1 MRTRSMFAALLALMM
16 LLFVVPVCAQEAATP
31 AQEQEQPP
39 INDQVSHYLILGQ
52 DTYNESIQADSRTDT
67 ILLVSLDS
75 KYKRIIMT
83 SIMRDSKVT
92 TPKGNENK
100 INTVYKYHGLD
111 GIISTVESHLDV
123 QIDGAVLINYETVK
137 RLIDA
142 LGGVDI
148 EIDINESIQISSILL
163 HNDPNLP
170 KGPGMT
176 HMTGRIALA
185 YMRDRSSGSGDFSRT
200 QRQRNVINE
209 LLRKCRSMS
218 LLDLS
223 AVYNAITADKGI
235 ETNMSGMELISA
247 FQKGYTLL
255 GGKMIE
261 NNIPSSH
268 TYSYGSLRG
277 SSVLNVKW
285 QKNRDALHELLN
297 TPGEEE

>member
-1 MRTRSMFAALLALMM
+1 MRIKSFFAALLALI
-16 LLFVVPVCAQEAATP
+16 LFVSMPVSLAEEAK
-31 AQEQEQPP
+31 EEE
-39 INDQVSHYLILGQ
+39 INTQVSHYLVLGQ
-52 DTYNESIQADSRTDT
+52 DTYDEGIQADSRTDT
-67 ILLVSLDS
+67 ILLVTLDS

-100 INTVYKYHGLD
+100 INTIYKYHGLE
-111 GIISTVESHLDV
+111 GLVSTIESHLDV
-123 QIDGAVLINYETVK
+123 EISGSVLINYETVK

-148 EIDINESIQISSILL
+148 EIDINECIQISAILL

-209 LLRKCRSMS
+209 LLRKCRNMS
-218 LLDLS
+218 LKDLS
-223 AVYNAITADKGI
+223 AVYNAITSDKGI
-235 ETNMSGMELISA
+235 ETDMNGLELISA
-247 FQKGYTLL
+247 FQKGYALL
-255 GGKMIE
+255 NGDFVE
-261 NNIPSSH
+261 HHIPSGK
-268 TYSYGSLRG
+268 TYSYEQIGRAH
-277 SSVLNVKW
+277 V
-285 QKNRDALHELLN
+285 
-297 TPGEEE
+297 

>member
-1 MRTRSMFAALLALMM
+1 M
-16 LLFVVPVCAQEAATP
+16 
-31 AQEQEQPP
+31 
-39 INDQVSHYLILGQ
+39 LGQ
-52 DTYNESIQADSRTDT
+52 DTYDEGIQADSRTDT

-100 INTVYKYHGLD
+100 INTIYKYHGLE
-111 GIISTVESHLDV
+111 GIVSTIESHLDV
-123 QIDGAVLINYETVK
+123 EISGSVLINYETVK

-148 EIDINESIQISSILL
+148 EIDINECIQISAILL
-163 HNDPNLP
+163 HKDPNLP

-209 LLRKCRSMS
+209 LLRKCRNMS
-218 LLDLS
+218 LKDLS
-223 AVYNAITADKGI
+223 AVYNAITTDKGI
-235 ETNMSGMELISA
+235 ETDMNGLELISA
-247 FQKGYTLL
+247 FQKGYALL
-255 GGKMIE
+255 GGDFIE
-261 NNIPSSH
+261 NNIPSKHS
-268 TYSYGSLRG
+268 YSYEQLRG
-277 SSVLNVKW
+277 SSVLNVRWKR
-285 QKNRDALHELLN
+285 NREELHALLN
-297 TPGEEE
+297 NPSEEE

>member
-1 MRTRSMFAALLALMM
+1 MRIRRFAAALLALIVF
-16 LLFVVPVCAQEAATP
+16 LCTGLPVLAQDAATP
-31 AQEQEQPP
+31 AEAAGEE
-39 INDQVSHYLILGQ
+39 INTQVSHYLVLGQ
-52 DTYNESIQADSRTDT
+52 DTYDEGIQEDSRTDT
-67 ILLVSLDS
+67 ILLVTLDS

-100 INTVYKYHGLD
+100 INTIYKYHGLE
-111 GIISTVESHLDV
+111 GIVSTVETHLDV
-123 QIDGAVLINYETVK
+123 EISGSVLINYETVK

-148 EIDINESIQISSILL
+148 EIDINECIQISSILL

-170 KGPGMT
+170 EGPGMT

-209 LLRKCRSMS
+209 LLRKCRDMS
-218 LLDLS
+218 LMDLL

-235 ETNMSGMELISA
+235 ETDMNGMELITA
-247 FQKGYTLL
+247 FQKGYALL
-255 GGKMIE
+255 GGEMIE

-285 QKNRDALHELLN
+285 KKNREALHKLLN
-297 TPGEEE
+297 NPTEEE